1 VAAAAAAAERST
13 LGRRRFP
20 SPPRGV
26 EVWSGGRVVVVVVVV
41 VVGVG
46 GRGGGQTLVFNGAGV
61 RRARWNGN
69 PGCARRSLLA
79 LAGRVRVGLVVS
91 SCSVS

>member
-26 EVWSGGRVVVVVVVV
+26 EVWSGGRVVVVVVV